1 MGELHCN
8 RSASEERE
16 HFGRKGA
23 GGTTPSGPRR
33 AWLNTG
39 RRRTDV
45 QNYIHLTKSSRVLGR
60 AVLKKNLARQR
71 DLNACAPIG
80 YEKHGYGIKKNGN
93 FFHFFHCVFAIEA
106 RFGLRT
112 KGDRISKC
120 KESCP
125 PLPRGH

>member
-23 GGTTPSGPRR
+23 GGTTPSGPPR

-60 AVLKKNLARQR
+60 AVLKINLARQG
-71 DLNACAPIG
+71 DLNACVPIG
-80 YEKHGYGIKKNGN
+80 YEDNGYGIKKREN
-93 FFHFFHCVFAIEA
+93 FSIFPTASSL
-106 RFGLRT
+106 LRIALHS
-112 KGDRISKC
+112 GQ
-120 KESCP
+120 
-125 PLPRGH
+125 RGQDF

>member
-23 GGTTPSGPRR
+23 GGTTPSGPPR

-60 AVLKKNLARQR
+60 AVRKKNLARPGY
-71 DLNACAPIG
+71 LNACVPIG
-80 YEKHGYGIKKNGN
+80 YEENGYGTKKTRD
-93 FFHFFHCVFAIEA
+93 FFHFSHCVFAV
-106 RFGLRT
+106 
-112 KGDRISKC
+112 
-120 KESCP
+120 
-125 PLPRGH
+125 